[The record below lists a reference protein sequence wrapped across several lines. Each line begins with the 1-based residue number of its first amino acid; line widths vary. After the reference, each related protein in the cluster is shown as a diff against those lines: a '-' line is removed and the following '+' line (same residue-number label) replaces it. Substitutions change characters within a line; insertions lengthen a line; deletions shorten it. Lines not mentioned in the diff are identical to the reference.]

1 LATIGWH
8 GWMKAAGAFN
18 GLSRTG
24 SGMSERPGFT
34 GEMMLHAR
42 MLYLD
47 PQEIINKLVQAQS

>member
-1 LATIGWH
+1 MDERLQARLMACH
-8 GWMKAAGAFN
+8 EPVP
-18 GLSRTG
+18 
-24 SGMSERPGFT
+24 GMSERPGFT